1 MKRLIAVLLLGC
13 ALPVQAGI
21 VFQPHLSEYS
31 KLPPGQY
38 TEFGLVFTEIK
49 EIYDP
54 AGNTIRVGT
63 PFVPPGASTDAV
75 LGLYKSLWIGNM
87 FRDTNVPYLKDHT
100 QFCRVIATLQYQQN
114 TEQIAARSRLFG
126 LQHGANGFGDLFGLC
141 GIYGDEHLWGPV
153 KFSSLLATT
162 VKAPVGRYDRDS
174 ILNVGTNYWTVIP
187 QFAFHSE
194 IFGRLYID
202 GTFAYQWNDDN
213 DKPSAGGLTPTR
225 ISDWFNMEV
234 NFAWK
239 FTEHW
244 FADLGFSWRRSVGP
258 NHYDKLTVNFEE
270 QPLSPQSACDNTNNG
285 LGVQLVSQDI
295 CDNPG
300 SQQFFLNP
308 QQRAYQDRGVKGKAI
323 TGGFYYVY
331 RTSTVLNLR
340 VFYPIEGRGG
350 GFTATYD
357 VCTSQPCNS
366 DNAVSTVDTPLLAV
380 QEAGAVSASPFLE
393 LRLVYLFWAP

>member
-126 LQHGANGFGDLFGLC
+126 LQPGANGFGDLFGLC

-162 VKAPVGRYDRDS
+162 VKAPVGR
-174 ILNVGTNYWTVIP
+174 
-187 QFAFHSE
+187 
-194 IFGRLYID
+194 
-202 GTFAYQWNDDN
+202 
-213 DKPSAGGLTPTR
+213 
-225 ISDWFNMEV
+225 
-234 NFAWK
+234 
-239 FTEHW
+239 
-244 FADLGFSWRRSVGP
+244 
-258 NHYDKLTVNFEE
+258 
-270 QPLSPQSACDNTNNG
+270 
-285 LGVQLVSQDI
+285 
-295 CDNPG
+295 
-300 SQQFFLNP
+300 
-308 QQRAYQDRGVKGKAI
+308 
-323 TGGFYYVY
+323 
-331 RTSTVLNLR
+331 
-340 VFYPIEGRGG
+340 
-350 GFTATYD
+350 
-357 VCTSQPCNS
+357 
-366 DNAVSTVDTPLLAV
+366 
-380 QEAGAVSASPFLE
+380 
-393 LRLVYLFWAP
+393 